1 MLTVLL
7 IFTIGL
13 ALSAFFSGS
22 ETGFYRVSRV
32 RLLIDAL
39 AGDWIAK
46 GLMRASNN
54 PAAFVAT
61 ALVGNNVAN
70 NVTAMSVVMAT
81 GLYFP
86 GVAMAELL
94 TTLAITPVV
103 FICGELLPK
112 QLFFRAPY
120 RMLRR
125 CAPGLV
131 VAAILFA
138 PFSLL
143 LWLVSRLLQWIGRA
157 PSQTIRMALARRE
170 LSEVLDEGHAV
181 GLLTPAQRSIAQ
193 GTFALGDQPISEFM
207 VAASRQTK
215 ANTSMTP
222 RGLLELA
229 ARQKQPALPVEDTS
243 SRQSVVGYVVAV
255 DCLLNPTKGALPLRP
270 LMEAQESENYLS
282 VLLRLQAAGEPL
294 LAVRSAEG
302 PVVGYV
308 TTARLRGALLEEN

>member
-1 MLTVLL
+1 MFLVFL

-46 GLMRASNN
+46 GLLRASNN

-70 NVTAMSVVMAT
+70 NVTALSVVMAT
-81 GLYFP
+81 GMYFP

-120 RMLRR
+120 RLLRR

-157 PSQTIRMALARRE
+157 PSQSIRMALARRE
-170 LSEVLDEGHAV
+170 LSEVLDEGHAA

-193 GTFALGDQPISEFM
+193 GTFALGGKPISEYM
-207 VAASRQTK
+207 VASSRQTK
-215 ANTSMTP
+215 ANTNMTP
-222 RGLLELA
+222 RALLQLA
-229 ARQKQPALPVEDTS
+229 SRQKEAALPVEDTS
-243 SRQSVVGYVVAV
+243 SRRSVVGYVAAV
-255 DCLLNPTKGALPLRP
+255 DCLLDPSRGALPLRP
-270 LMEAQESENYLS
+270 LMEATQSEKFLS
-282 VLLRLQAAGEPL
+282 VLLRLQVAGEPI
-294 LAVRSAEG
+294 LAVRDDEG
-302 PVVGYV
+302 HVIGYV
-308 TTARLRGALLEEN
+308 TTARLREAMLEDN